1 MWFYGQSCILINIKK
16 MKKKIDGMRMT
27 RASKSPHYVQAECAT
42 TYNGKK
48 LSSLVFFKSSW

>member
-1 MWFYGQSCILINIKK
+1 VVLWAILYFNKYKKNEKK
-16 MKKKIDGMRMT
+16 MDGMRIT